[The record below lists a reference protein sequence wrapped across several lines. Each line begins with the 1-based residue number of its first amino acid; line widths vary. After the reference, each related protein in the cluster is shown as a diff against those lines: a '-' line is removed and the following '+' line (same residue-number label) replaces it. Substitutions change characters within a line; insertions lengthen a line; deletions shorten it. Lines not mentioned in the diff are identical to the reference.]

1 MQRLTNFT
9 DSNNAITVKTITLQD
24 LLDKCNT
31 PKIIHYLSLD
41 TEKTEL
47 DILKIFDFSKYTFLY
62 ITVEN
67 NKTEPNN
74 TELKNLLLDNGYLYK
89 QEDNNQHNYI
99 HETTILGTYYY
110 KEDYTKPITIE
121 RKDKTEFSVSSPF
134 WDNEEG
140 TYNNGFIQWKTLGKG
155 KIFYTHI
162 DYGDGN
168 IWQRD
173 TRK

>member
-1 MQRLTNFT
+1 MQRLKNIT
-9 DSNNAITVKTITLQD
+9 DNVNEITVKTITLQD

-47 DILKIFDFSKYTFLY
+47 SILKMFDFSKYIFLY

-74 TELKNLLLDNGYLYK
+74 TELKNLLLDNGYLYI

-99 HETTILGTYYY
+99 HETTVIGTYYY
-110 KEDYTKPITIE
+110 KEDYTKPNTIE
-121 RKDKTEFSVSSPF
+121 RK
-134 WDNEEG
+134 
-140 TYNNGFIQWKTLGKG
+140 GK
-155 KIFYTHI
+155 
-162 DYGDGN
+162 
-168 IWQRD
+168 
-173 TRK
+173 